1 MASINTIKKAYGEHA
16 GAAIMLCDN
25 EGWIPV
31 NKYCIFFP
39 QDKEVSLCGSKMRP
53 KSFIDIEAKESEVEI
68 INDVEKQMILIRA
81 MIEYLYGWLDDNPEV
96 IMSIHDSINYNTA
109 YVEVSYLAEINS
121 NTHENILSSGICL
134 GCMGFK
140 EAFEVL
146 ESSFK
151 NIIFNQ

>member
-39 QDKEVSLCGSKMRP
+39 QDKEVSLCRSKMRP

-81 MIEYLYGWLDDNPEV
+81 MI
-96 IMSIHDSINYNTA
+96 
-109 YVEVSYLAEINS
+109 
-121 NTHENILSSGICL
+121 
-134 GCMGFK
+134 
-140 EAFEVL
+140 
-146 ESSFK
+146 
-151 NIIFNQ
+151 